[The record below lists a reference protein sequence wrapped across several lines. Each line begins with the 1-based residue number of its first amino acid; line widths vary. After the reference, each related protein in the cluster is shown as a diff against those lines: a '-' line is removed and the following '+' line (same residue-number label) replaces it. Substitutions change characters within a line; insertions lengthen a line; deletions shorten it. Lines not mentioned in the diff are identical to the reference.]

1 MKKRGIFNGLLALVL
16 SLSMMLGTVTNY
28 ANVVRAEDT
37 GSEPSEEVVP
47 SSGSNKGVTWEKIEN
62 GKFVGLSLK
71 NEDKLA
77 FEETYVKE
85 GKIRVSIVVDG
96 QATLDRYA
104 NDKIGTAQALYYR
117 SSLAAKQSAVTSR
130 IEKEVLNGGKL
141 DVVWNLTLAANI
153 ISAYVDVNDIDRIK
167 AIEGVKD
174 VAIENMYAPDD
185 AKKSEGPNN
194 SNATGMTGAQ
204 LLWAAGYTGAGSK
217 VAIVDTGLDT
227 DHRSFDAKAFD
238 HAIEEVRADGKDIKL
253 ATASDIADV
262 WSQLNASKFINSAS
276 SAYLSTK
283 VPYAINYVDQDLE
296 VTHDTDNQGE
306 HGSHVAGIAA
316 ANRFVEKNGEF
327 VNALEEVRT
336 QGEAPD
342 AQLYVMK
349 VFGKGGGAYDS
360 DYMSAIEDAIVLG
373 CDSVNLSL
381 GGAYPGFTVNTT
393 YEAILNKLA
402 KSALVWVNSAGN
414 SYHWYQFAT
423 PGQAISGL
431 TYPYLESGSWATG
444 GSPATYANSL
454 SVASVENDGVTGAYL
469 KVGDDMIFYN
479 ETSGYSN
486 KPITTL
492 IGQEYDYIYIDCA
505 GMSANPEEGGVS
517 LIEPIADLV
526 EGKVAAVNRG
536 SSSFFAKGNVCVEA
550 GAVAT
555 IIVNNTAGV
564 INMNL
569 TGYSYTNPCVSITL
583 EDGGKLKANASETG
597 SYTFTYPDDKET
609 TINYYIGKISHAE
622 DIASESYNSEY
633 YTMSDFSSWGI
644 PGDLT
649 LKPEITAPGGNIYS
663 VNGAVAG
670 GQAYELMS
678 GTSMAAPQVTGLIGV
693 LAQYIRENDLLAKS
707 GLTQR
712 QLTNSL
718 LMSTATPL
726 IDGNSG
732 SYYPVMQQG
741 SGLVA
746 IDKATSAK
754 TFVMM
759 DESATKSAKD
769 GKIKVELGDD
779 PDRNGKFTVTFTL
792 NNLTDQDVTYELN
805 GEFFTQDNFFYYA
818 PSIPDAEGN
827 IGITYSDYEDTMT
840 VPLTA
845 DIVWTVNGEEYVPM
859 EDMGALYDFDGDGDY
874 DKDDAQYMLEYVVGL
889 HDTINFEENAD
900 LDEDGDIDTHDAYL
914 ALNILNKGN
923 AFVPADGSTTI
934 TADVTLKDIDKYDYY
949 GAWIEGYLFA
959 TEEASE
965 EGDAGVEH
973 SIPVIGYYGSWTE
986 PSMTDIGSYEEY
998 LAGTEDRLSYTFV
1011 AHQQQNVQATLIQ
1024 YPGES
1029 GYYLLGGNPMISDET
1044 YHPERDAISGDT
1056 MIYGRRHT
1064 QIRAAAEGKYTITD
1078 SSGKVLAEVSEE
1090 QMIPAFYHVNQ
1101 ARWYNTY
1108 YTMEVEYIPED
1119 VKEGETLTMT
1129 LAFAPEYYLEN
1140 GKVNW
1145 DKVGPGAFTSTSV
1158 RIDNTAPEIKDIE
1171 VTGDENGDITGITI
1185 TAQDNQY
1192 ISAIALYNEYEGDV
1206 YVYDAVGADEEAA
1219 EGAEMSI
1226 DFDISERYS
1235 EHLMVEIYDYAANC
1249 TTYKINLN
1257 EDELENEEV
1266 TVTVSPKE
1274 VNTFVNQK
1282 VTLKATVSP
1291 WGVKEDVTWKSEDES
1306 IATVD
1311 AKGVVTAKKVG
1322 STTITATSVIDPE
1335 KSDSATITVFKI
1347 NKKLNGVV
1355 WDENGSVW
1363 ISEFDVGDLPDY
1375 TPLHGT
1381 ALRDRLTAI
1390 AYGADGNL
1398 YGGTYD
1404 ADTTMGDGVL
1414 YRIDPVTF
1422 ETTALG
1428 GTQMVGFTD
1437 LAPFDDGVGNTM
1449 FTAFSTWMLK
1459 VDVTTGSIPGNGFDL
1474 SEYIGGES
1482 IIGLGYY
1489 FTMPYA
1495 GYNFSV
1501 YAVLTQSGG
1510 VYMIGISPE
1519 NYLITFQE
1527 DGVPYFEFGMEADN
1541 TIWQSI
1547 YVGADEELYW
1557 AKYNF
1562 ESSAE
1567 IIGTADEWGVVY
1579 QASFGKDVWPA
1590 TGLFELQ
1597 GEGGDAGNRFKG
1609 LTPEI
1614 RKIELETA
1622 DLKPIREPSDHKV
1635 KGGLNSVT
1643 VFDNPHVLFDSE
1655 IIDADMPEEGENPN
1669 GMTVALTAVA
1679 EDGKATNG
1687 LYEVTWDPEKAELV
1701 SYSSEEAYNAF
1712 NVDTEAGKAVF
1723 GFISEEGV
1731 DNDEVVAEL
1740 TFNSLDPETETEISI
1755 SNKEVNSGEG
1765 SSQSYSLGN
1774 ETYSVHVEVGEHG
1787 VADVAD
1793 ADVVNGE
1800 SITITITPDE
1810 GYEIDVI
1817 TVNGEE
1823 VKADKKG
1830 KLTIKINENTDVVIS
1845 FRERTSPDTGDSS
1858 NLGLWVSL
1866 YGVSLIGAAY
1876 VMLTYR
1882 RRFQD

>member
-1 MKKRGIFNGLLALVL
+1 
-16 SLSMMLGTVTNY
+16 
-28 ANVVRAEDT
+28 
-37 GSEPSEEVVP
+37 
-47 SSGSNKGVTWEKIEN
+47 
-62 GKFVGLSLK
+62 
-71 NEDKLA
+71 
-77 FEETYVKE
+77 
-85 GKIRVSIVVDG
+85 
-96 QATLDRYA
+96 
-104 NDKIGTAQALYYR
+104 
-117 SSLAAKQSAVTSR
+117 
-130 IEKEVLNGGKL
+130 
-141 DVVWNLTLAANI
+141 
-153 ISAYVDVNDIDRIK
+153 
-167 AIEGVKD
+167 
-174 VAIENMYAPDD
+174 
-185 AKKSEGPNN
+185 
-194 SNATGMTGAQ
+194 
-204 LLWAAGYTGAGSK
+204 
-217 VAIVDTGLDT
+217 
-227 DHRSFDAKAFD
+227 
-238 HAIEEVRADGKDIKL
+238 
-253 ATASDIADV
+253 
-262 WSQLNASKFINSAS
+262 
-276 SAYLSTK
+276 
-283 VPYAINYVDQDLE
+283 
-296 VTHDTDNQGE
+296 
-306 HGSHVAGIAA
+306 
-316 ANRFVEKNGEF
+316 
-327 VNALEEVRT
+327 
-336 QGEAPD
+336 
-342 AQLYVMK
+342 
-349 VFGKGGGAYDS
+349 
-360 DYMSAIEDAIVLG
+360 
-373 CDSVNLSL
+373 
-381 GGAYPGFTVNTT
+381 
-393 YEAILNKLA
+393 
-402 KSALVWVNSAGN
+402 
-414 SYHWYQFAT
+414 
-423 PGQAISGL
+423 
-431 TYPYLESGSWATG
+431 
-444 GSPATYANSL
+444 
-454 SVASVENDGVTGAYL
+454 
-469 KVGDDMIFYN
+469 
-479 ETSGYSN
+479 
-486 KPITTL
+486 
-492 IGQEYDYIYIDCA
+492 
-505 GMSANPEEGGVS
+505 
-517 LIEPIADLV
+517 
-526 EGKVAAVNRG
+526 
-536 SSSFFAKGNVCVEA
+536 
-550 GAVAT
+550 
-555 IIVNNTAGV
+555 

-583 EDGGKLKANASETG
+583 EDGGKLKTNASETG
-597 SYTFTYPDDKET
+597 SYTFTYPDGKET

-805 GEFFTQDNFFYYA
+805 GEFFTQGYFYYYA
-818 PSIPDAEGN
+818 PAIPDAEAFS
-827 IGITYSDYEDTMT
+827 YYEDTMT

-874 DKDDAQYMLEYVVGL
+874 DKDDAQYMLEYVVGVQE
-889 HDTINFEENAD
+889 TINCKENAD

-998 LAGTEDRLSYTFV
+998 LAGTEDRLSYTYV

-1029 GYYLLGGNPMISDET
+1029 GYYLLGGNPMISDKT
-1044 YHPERDAISGDT
+1044 YHPERDAINSDT

-1078 SSGKVLAEVSEE
+1078 STGKVLAEVSEE
-1090 QMIPAFYHVNQ
+1090 QMVPAFYHVNQ

-1108 YTMEVEYIPED
+1108 YTMEAEYIPED
-1119 VKEGETLTMT
+1119 VAEGETLTMT

-1145 DKVGPGAFTSTSV
+1145 DKVGPGAFTTTSV
-1158 RIDNTAPEIKDIE
+1158 RIDNTAPEIKNIE

-1291 WGVKEDVTWKSEDES
+1291 WGVNEEVTWKSEDES

-1311 AKGVVTAKKVG
+1311 ANGVVTAKKVG
-1322 STTITATSVIDPE
+1322 TTTVTATSKLDPE

-1347 NKKLNGVV
+1347 SKNLNGVV
-1355 WDENGSVW
+1355 WDEEGSVW
-1363 ISEFDVGDLPDY
+1363 ISEFDVGELPDY
-1375 TPLHGT
+1375 TPLHST

-1398 YGGTYD
+1398 YGSTFDSETY
-1404 ADTTMGDGVL
+1404 ASTI
-1414 YRIDPVTF
+1414 YRINPETF

-1428 GTQMVGFTD
+1428 GEQKYGTFD
-1437 LAPFDDGVGNTM
+1437 LAM
-1449 FTAFSTWMLK
+1449 FTGLGGGYMFTGYSTYLLL
-1459 VDVTTGSIPGNGFDL
+1459 VDLSDGSIPGMGFNMSNYVNG
-1474 SEYIGGES
+1474 EYIV
-1482 IIGLGYY
+1482 GLSYY
-1489 FTMPYA
+1489 LTYPY
-1495 GYNFSV
+1495 YDEETETVNN
-1501 YAVLTQSGG
+1501 YD
-1510 VYMIGISPE
+1510 I
-1519 NYLITFQE
+1519 YLILTDAGKVYRYGINAEVGFLFFAE
-1527 DGVPYFEFGMEADN
+1527 PGTEVYDFGMKPD
-1541 TIWQSI
+1541 TPIWQSLFI
-1547 YVGADEELYW
+1547 GEDEELYW
-1557 AKYNF
+1557 AKYND
-1562 ESSAE
+1562 ETSAE
-1567 IIGTADEWGVVY
+1567 IVGTTDEWEVIY
-1579 QASFGKDVWPA
+1579 QASFAKGVWPA

-1597 GEGGDAGNRFKG
+1597 DGAGDSGDRFKG
-1609 LTPEI
+1609 MTITAQKAEMEMIEKPLTPE
-1614 RKIELETA
+1614 K
-1622 DLKPIREPSDHKV
+1622 KDHKI

-1655 IIDADMPEEGENPN
+1655 IIKTDMPEEGENPN
-1669 GMTVALTAVA
+1669 GITVALTAVA

-1687 LYEVTWDPEKAELV
+1687 LYEVTWDPEKVELLGYV
-1701 SYSSEEAYNAF
+1701 SEEAYKAF
-1712 NVDTEAGKAVF
+1712 NVDNEAGKVVF

-1731 DNDEVVAEL
+1731 DNDKVVAEL
-1740 TFNSLDPETETEISI
+1740 AFNSLDPESESEISI
-1755 SNKEVNSGEG
+1755 INKEVNNGEG